1 MNDKIKKLTIAIDGY
16 SSCGKSTFAKELAKR
31 LNYIYIDSGAMYR
44 VITLYSLQQGL
55 IKNKTINKNQLLN
68 SLKDIHI
75 SFQYEP
81 KDQIFEVFLNGQN
94 QTEEIRSIE
103 VSNNVSPISKI
114 KEVREKMVE
123 LQRNLGRNKQI
134 VMDGRD
140 IGTVVF
146 PRADIKIFMT
156 ADPAIRAQRRYKEL
170 IEKGQDI
177 DYNEIEKNIRERDF
191 IDENREF
198 SPLKKAKDAIL
209 LDNSHMTVKEQ
220 MEWIM
225 DIINKK
231 INED

>member
-1 MNDKIKKLTIAIDGY
+1 MNDKTKKLTIAIDGY
-16 SSCGKSTFAKELAKR
+16 ASCGKSTFAKELAKR

-55 IKNKTINKNQLLN
+55 IKNKTINKNSLLN

-81 KDQIFEVFLNGQN
+81 KDQVFEVFLNGKN

-123 LQRNLGRNKQI
+123 LQRDLGKNKQI

-146 PRADIKIFMT
+146 PGADIKIFMT
-156 ADPAIRAQRRYKEL
+156 ADTPIRAQRRYKEL

>member
-1 MNDKIKKLTIAIDGY
+1 MNDKTKKLTIAIDGY

-44 VITLYSLQQGL
+44 AVTLYFLQQNL
-55 IKNKTINKNQLLN
+55 IKNKSINTNQLLN

-75 SFQYEP
+75 SIHYEP
-81 KDQIFEVFLNGQN
+81 RNQVFEVFLNAKN

-146 PRADIKIFMT
+146 PYADIKIFMT
-156 ADPAIRAQRRYKEL
+156 ADPEIRAQRRYKEL

-191 IDENREF
+191 IDENREV

-209 LDNSHMTVKEQ
+209 LDNSHMSVKEQ
-220 MEWIM
+220 MAWIM

-231 INED
+231 LNED

>member
-44 VITLYSLQQGL
+44 AVTLYCLQQNL
-55 IKNKTINKNQLLN
+55 IKNKSINKTQLLN
-68 SLKDIHI
+68 SLKDINI
-75 SFQYEP
+75 SFNYEP
-81 KDQIFEVFLNGQN
+81 GNQVFEVYLNGIN

-114 KEVREKMVE
+114 KEIRKKMVE
-123 LQRNLGRNKQI
+123 MQRELGRNKQI

-146 PRADIKIFMT
+146 PHSDIKIFMT
-156 ADPAIRAQRRYKEL
+156 ADPEIRAQRRYKEL

-177 DYNEIEKNIRERDF
+177 NYTEIEKNIRERDY

-198 SPLKKAKDAIL
+198 SPLKKAEDAIL
-209 LDNSHMTVKEQ
+209 LDNSHISVKEQ
-220 MEWIM
+220 MIWIM

>member
-1 MNDKIKKLTIAIDGY
+1 MNDKTKKLTIAIDGY

-44 VITLYSLQQGL
+44 AVTLYCLQHNL
-55 IKNKTINKNQLLN
+55 ITNKSINKNQLLK

-75 SFQYEP
+75 SFHYEP
-81 KDQIFEVFLNGQN
+81 KNQFFEVYLNGVN
-94 QTEEIRSIE
+94 QTEEIRTIE

-114 KEVREKMVE
+114 KEIRKKMVE
-123 LQRNLGRNKQI
+123 MQRELGSNKQI

-146 PRADIKIFMT
+146 PHADIKIFMT
-156 ADPAIRAQRRYKEL
+156 ADLEIRARRRYKEL

-177 DYNEIEKNIRERDF
+177 NYNEIEKNIRERDY
-191 IDENREF
+191 IDGNREF

-209 LDNSHMTVKEQ
+209 LDNSHISVKEQ

-225 DIINKK
+225 DIINNK